1 MEELDKSINDPK
13 QTEAFKMQVAEI
25 LEECGLEK
33 SKIQGS
39 VDKIFAV
46 VAEGD
51 GSMMEIYRGRKS
63 NIQQYGTADKSAFMN
78 TIMYR
83 SVQSF
88 SNHVINCFEGLVN
101 LEKGVLASNKV
112 LNVIFKNYS
121 PVAFANNKNFNYEL
135 NRFLKE
141 NGGNNYF
148 KYYFDKFVNNTVK
161 ARYTDVYDFSAKVKE
176 ANKKSEP
183 EKEKIAVDLNTNV
196 VSKADAPKVEA
207 PKAEAPKV
215 EVNDPSKERI
225 AVNEVLENVGGAQV
239 SDKIKEPNAPVNS
252 NCK

>member
-1 MEELDKSINDPK
+1 M
-13 QTEAFKMQVAEI
+13 
-25 LEECGLEK
+25 
-33 SKIQGS
+33 
-39 VDKIFAV
+39 
-46 VAEGD
+46 
-51 GSMMEIYRGRKS
+51 
-63 NIQQYGTADKSAFMN
+63 
-78 TIMYR
+78 
-83 SVQSF
+83 
-88 SNHVINCFEGLVN
+88 
-101 LEKGVLASNKV
+101 
-112 LNVIFKNYS
+112 
-121 PVAFANNKNFNYEL
+121 
-135 NRFLKE
+135 
-141 NGGNNYF
+141 
-148 KYYFDKFVNNTVK
+148 NNTVK

-252 NCK
+252 KSME

>member
-1 MEELDKSINDPK
+1 
-13 QTEAFKMQVAEI
+13 MQVAEI

-46 VAEGD
+46 VAESD
-51 GSMMEIYRGRKS
+51 GSMMKIYQGRKS
-63 NIQQYGTADKSAFMN
+63 SIQQNGTADQSAFMN

-83 SVQSF
+83 SVQEF

-101 LEKGVLASNKV
+101 LEKGVLASHKV

-121 PVAFANNKNFNYEL
+121 PVAFANNKNFNGEL
-135 NRFLKE
+135 NIFLME
-141 NGGNNYF
+141 NGGSNYF
-148 KYYFDKFVNNTVK
+148 NYYFDKFVNNTVK
-161 ARYTDVYDFSAKVKE
+161 ARYTNVYDFSAKVKE

-183 EKEKIAVDLNTNV
+183 EKEKIAVDLI
-196 VSKADAPKVEA
+196 KAEAPKVEA
-207 PKAEAPKV
+207 PKVEAPKVEAPKVEAPKV
-215 EVNDPSKERI
+215 EVNESSKERI

-239 SDKIKEPNAPVNS
+239 SDKIKEHNAPVNS
-252 NCK
+252 KAKE